1 MVESFENVVDIFT
14 GPNTPAKI
22 WLVIGLAG
30 NLVFFSRFMVQW
42 IVSER
47 LKRSV
52 IPVSFWYLSLVGS
65 LVLLAYAIHTKNL
78 VFILAFAPNSL
89 VYLRNLWL
97 IYRPGQP
104 RPA

>member
-1 MVESFENVVDIFT
+1 MVESLEKVMQTLSGTD
-14 GPNTPAKI
+14 TPAKV
-22 WLVIGLAG
+22 WLIIGFAG

-47 LKRSV
+47 QKRSV

-65 LVLLAYAIHTKNL
+65 LVLLAYAIYTKNL

-89 VYLRNLWL
+89 VYIRNLWL

-104 RPA
+104 HPG